1 MANEKFNKAAKEMV
15 DIMDKTVKIME
26 RDREHGKD
34 FEEWLEQQVKETEKK
49 PDEEELRKALAELQ
63 IEAAEINDELAK
75 LRDDI
80 VYVNGIDKPVDGRRV
95 AKLIDRYFEC
105 LRASQ
110 QLSILLAPYIC
121 N

>member
-34 FEEWLEQQVKETEKK
+34 FEKWLETQIKETEKK
-49 PDEEELRKALAELQ
+49 PGEDELRKALAELQ

-80 VYVNGIDKPVDGRRV
+80 VYTNGIDKPVDGRRV

-105 LRASQ
+105 LRVSQ